1 MVFVLL
7 TLAPMLEQG
16 KFDSIL
22 VVDDE
27 ADLANAVQ
35 RVLTRAGYDVSC
47 AASGKQAITL
57 LQQQSFAVVV
67 TDMLMPD
74 VDGAEVI
81 AAVRRLQ
88 PRARI
93 VAISGGGMYMGPQD
107 ILTLAKKLGADTPL
121 PKPFTPS
128 QLLDAVGHRTDSPAA
143 A

>member
-1 MVFVLL
+1 
-7 TLAPMLEQG
+7 
-16 KFDSIL
+16 

-47 AASGKQAITL
+47 AVSGKQAITL
-57 LQQQSFAVVV
+57 LQKQSFAVVV

-121 PKPFTPS
+121 SKPFTPL